1 MFNSIKIKIKIR
13 ALRDGLVGKAL
24 NAQVEGSRLSNTA
37 IWQKTEYPVEV
48 KD

>member
-1 MFNSIKIKIKIR
+1 MFNSIKIKIW
-13 ALRDGLVGKAL
+13 ALRDGLVGKDL

-37 IWQKTEYPVEV
+37 IRQKTEYPVEV